1 MLLMS
6 REKVNLWD
14 VHRRVGVLLK
24 LLPILLFIVAAVS
37 LFVAVP
43 VLAQNAEMPAAQ
55 LGKIVG
61 TVTDVNDNTVPGASV
76 VLQGPLPG
84 DRRSVVTTNNGAF
97 EFHDVK
103 PGIPYHVSITEKGF
117 ADWTSPAVTLTP
129 GQYRILTGSKLRIAQ
144 AQSTINVGYD
154 PVQVATEQV
163 RVAESQR
170 VFGIIPN
177 FYVVYDKN
185 PAPLTPKLKFQL
197 ALRVSYDPVTWAGIA
212 VIAGANQAGDKPSGY
227 GQGAQGY
234 AKRFGATTLDGFTDI
249 MIGGAILP
257 SLLHQDPRYFYQ
269 GTGTVK
275 SRTLHALSYPFACK
289 GDNGKRQPN
298 YSSLGGDL
306 AASALTN
313 LYYPAS
319 DRGVGM
325 TFENFAISTGERMV
339 ATLFQEFV
347 LRKLTRSKD
356 SKVAASEPSQSLRSQ
371 DR

>member
-1 MLLMS
+1 MLH
-6 REKVNLWD
+6 EKVNLSA
-14 VHRRVGVLLK
+14 VHRHVG
-24 LLPILLFIVAAVS
+24 LLFGLLLIRLLTLVAVALFAAVP
-37 LFVAVP
+37 LP
-43 VLAQNAEMPAAQ
+43 AQNVGTQ
-55 LGKIVG
+55 GVQGGKIVG
-61 TVTDVNDNTVPGASV
+61 TVTDVNDNTVPGATV
-76 VLQGPLPG
+76 VLQGPLPS
-84 DRRSVVTTNNGAF
+84 DRRTVMTSDNGAF

-103 PGIPYHVSITEKGF
+103 AGIPYHVSITAKGF
-117 ADWTSPAVTLTP
+117 AQWSSPVLTLTP
-129 GQYRILTGSKLRIAQ
+129 GQYKILPGSKLRIEQ

-163 RVAESQR
+163 KVQESQR

-185 PAPLTPKLKFQL
+185 AVPLTPKLKFKL
-197 ALRVSYDPVTWAGIA
+197 ALRVSYDPVTFAGIA
-212 VIAGANQAGDKPSGY
+212 ILAGADQAGDKPNY

-234 AKRFGATTLDGFTDI
+234 AKRFGATTLDGFTNI

-269 GTGTVK
+269 GTGTAK

-306 AASALTN
+306 AAAALAN
-313 LYYPAS
+313 AYYPPS
-319 DRGVGM
+319 DRGVGI
-325 TFENFAISTGERMV
+325 TFENFAISTGSRMA
-339 ATLFQEFV
+339 ATLVQEFV
-347 LRKLTRSKD
+347 LRKLTKSKNP
-356 SKVAASEPSQSLRSQ
+356 KVATAQPSGPSQ

>member
-1 MLLMS
+1 MLHQ
-6 REKVNLWD
+6 KVKLWNA
-14 VHRRVGVLLK
+14 HRRVKVLLEPFYVFLLAVVALA
-24 LLPILLFIVAAVS
+24 LLP
-37 LFVAVP
+37 AVP
-43 VLAQNAEMPAAQ
+43 LLAQNVGTPAAQ
-55 LGKIVG
+55 QGKIVG
-61 TVTDVNDNTVPGASV
+61 TVTDVNESTVPGATV
-76 VLQGPLPG
+76 VLQGPVPG
-84 DRRSVVTTNNGAF
+84 DRRSVVTSENGAF

-103 PGIPYHVSITEKGF
+103 PGVPYHVTVSAKGF
-117 ADWTSPAVTLTP
+117 ADWTSPVVTLTT
-129 GQYRILTGSKLRIAQ
+129 GQYKILTGSKLRIAE

-212 VIAGANQAGDKPSGY
+212 VVAGADQAGDKPSGY

-234 AKRFGATTLDGFTDI
+234 AKRFGSTTLDGFTDI

-269 GTGTVK
+269 GTGTVT
-275 SRTLHALSYPFACK
+275 SRALHAISYPFACK

-306 AASALTN
+306 ASSALTN
-313 LYYPAS
+313 LYYPAAE
-319 DRGVGM
+319 RGVGV
-325 TFENFAISTGERMV
+325 TFENFAISTGERMA
-339 ATLFQEFV
+339 ATLVQEFV
-347 LRKLTRSKD
+347 LRKLTKSKQ
-356 SKVAASEPSQSLRSQ
+356 SKVATSQPSQPLRSQ

>member
-1 MLLMS
+1 MFH
-6 REKVNLWD
+6 EKVSLG
-14 VHRRVGVLLK
+14 HAQK
-24 LLPILLFIVAAVS
+24 HAAVLFERLS
-37 LFVAVP
+37 IWLLTFVALAFP
-43 VLAQNAEMPAAQ
+43 PAIPTLAQNIGTPQAQ
-55 LGKIVG
+55 GGRIVG
-61 TVTDVNDNTVPGASV
+61 TVTDVNNNTVSGATV
-76 VLQGPLPG
+76 VLQGPIPT
-84 DRRSVVTTNNGAF
+84 DRRTVVSSDTGAF
-97 EFHDVK
+97 EFQDVK
-103 PGIPYHVSITEKGF
+103 PGVLYRVHITAKEF
-117 ADWTSPAVTLTP
+117 ADWTSPAVTLAP
-129 GQYRILTGSKLRIAQ
+129 GEYKILTGSKLRIEQ
-144 AQSTINVGYD
+144 ARSTINVGYD
-154 PVQVATEQV
+154 PVEVATEQV
-163 RVAESQR
+163 RVQESQR

-185 PAPLTPKLKFQL
+185 AVPLTPKLKFRL
-197 ALRVSYDPVTWAGIA
+197 ALRTTIDPVTFAGIA
-212 VIAGANQAGDKPSGY
+212 ILAAADQAGDKPSY

-234 AKRFGATTLDGFTDI
+234 AKRFGASTLTGFNDI

-275 SRTLHALSYPFACK
+275 SRALRALSWPFACQ

-313 LYYPAS
+313 LYYPS
-319 DRGVGM
+319 WDRGVGM

-347 LRKLTRSKD
+347 LRKLTKSKNP
-356 SKVAASEPSQSLRSQ
+356 KVATAQPSAPSQ

>member
-1 MLLMS
+1 MLC
-6 REKVNLWD
+6 RRVNLWA
-14 VHRRVGVLLK
+14 VHRCAGLTVGRLRIRLLT
-24 LLPILLFIVAAVS
+24 LTVVALFIAVS
-37 LFVAVP
+37 LA
-43 VLAQNAEMPAAQ
+43 AQNVGTPAAQ
-55 LGKIVG
+55 GAKIVG

-76 VLQGPLPG
+76 VLQGPAS
-84 DRRSVVTTNNGAF
+84 DRRTVVTSDTGAF
-97 EFHDVK
+97 EFQDVK
-103 PGIPYHVSITEKGF
+103 PGIPYHVTVSAKGF
-117 ADWTSPAVTLTP
+117 ADWTSPVVTLTP
-129 GQYRILTGSKLRIAQ
+129 GQYKILAGSKLRIEQ
-144 AQSTINVGYD
+144 ARSSITVGYD

-163 RVAESQR
+163 KVAETQR

-185 PAPLTPKLKFQL
+185 PAPLTPELKFKL
-197 ALRVSYDPVTWAGIA
+197 ALRVSYDPVTFAGVA
-212 VIAGANQAGDKPSGY
+212 VLAAADQAGDKPNY

-234 AKRFGATTLDGFTDI
+234 AKRFGATALDGFTNI

-313 LYYPAS
+313 LYYPPS
-319 DRGVGM
+319 DRGVGI
-325 TFENFAISTGERMV
+325 TFENFAISTGSRMA
-339 ATLFQEFV
+339 ATLVQEFV
-347 LRKLTRSKD
+347 LRKLTKSKNP
-356 SKVAASEPSQSLRSQ
+356 KVATAQPSGP
-371 DR
+371 